1 MADDR
6 SIADELQ
13 KLYELKEK
21 GVITEVE
28 FNEQK
33 TILLLNTKERSSN
46 ESKPAEPVRV
56 RTPSSRDQPTI
67 VITQINESGFS
78 RFLAFLGRT
87 VRRAMVIW
95 GLFILLVIGAYFW
108 SSSH

>member
-28 FNEQK
+28 FNKQK

-46 ESKPAEPVRV
+46 NSKPAEPIQVQNTV
-56 RTPSSRDQPTI
+56 LSGPTY
-67 VITQINESGFS
+67 NCYH
-78 RFLAFLGRT
+78 AD
-87 VRRAMVIW
+87 
-95 GLFILLVIGAYFW
+95 
-108 SSSH
+108 